1 MPAVFEQQEY
11 HERVTRTKES
21 MRRKG
26 LDLLVISQPA
36 NMNYLTGYDG
46 WSFYVHQVVL
56 VSLNQ
61 DEPMWL
67 GRGMDAAG
75 ARLTTNLK
83 EENIRE
89 YADDYVQSLVKHP
102 MHFVADVIR
111 EKGWDKGTIG
121 VEMDQFYFTH
131 RNYVELEKSLPN
143 AVFKDANVLVNWV
156 RVVKSEAEI
165 TFMKRAGAI
174 AERVMRAAVDAIDV
188 GVREC
193 DAAAAIAAAQ
203 YRGTEEY
210 AGDYPAIVPLMMAGE
225 ATTTPHLTWTE
236 KKYLKDEAVL
246 LELAG
251 VYRHYHCPIARTIFL
266 GSTPPK
272 LMQETA
278 DVVVEGLAATLEF
291 VKPGVT
297 AAQVEAA
304 WRKAISHSKVV
315 KESRLGYSIGVNYP
329 PDWGEQT
336 ISLRPGDDTVLQ
348 ENMTLHLI
356 PGIWYKDVGFEI
368 DASIVVTSGGNESLF
383 NFPVELFLK

>member
-1 MPAVFEQQEY
+1 MPAVFDAREY
-11 HERVTRTKES
+11 KDRVTKTKRS
-21 MRRKG
+21 MQEKG
-26 LDLLVISQPA
+26 IDLLVISQPA

-61 DEPMWL
+61 EEPMWL
-67 GRGMDAAG
+67 GRGMDANG
-75 ARLTTNLK
+75 ARLTTSLS
-83 EENIRE
+83 EDNIRE

-102 MHFVADVIR
+102 MHFVADVIK

-131 RNYVELEKSLPN
+131 RNYVELERSLPN
-143 AVFKDANVLVNWV
+143 ATFKDANTLVNWV

-165 TFMKRAGAI
+165 TFLKRAGKI
-174 AERVMRAAVDAIDV
+174 AERVMQTAVDTIDV

-193 DAAAAIAAAQ
+193 DAAAAIAYAQ
-203 YRGTEEY
+203 YKGTEEY

-225 ATTTPHLTWTE
+225 AASTPHLTWTE
-236 KKYLKDEAVL
+236 KTYQKDEAVL

-251 VYRHYHCPIARTIFL
+251 VYRHYHSPIARTIFL
-266 GSTPPK
+266 GSNPPA
-272 LMQETA
+272 LMKETA
-278 DVVVEGLAATLEF
+278 DVVIDGLEQTLDF
-291 VKPGVT
+291 IKPGVT
-297 AAQVEAA
+297 SEQIEER

-336 ISLRPGDDTVLQ
+336 ISVRPGDKTVIQ
-348 ENMTLHLI
+348 ENMALHLI
-356 PGIWYKDVGFEI
+356 PGIWYKEVGFEI
-368 DASIVVTSGGNESLF
+368 DASFRVTSTGIEPLF
-383 NFPVELFLK
+383 DFPIKLILK